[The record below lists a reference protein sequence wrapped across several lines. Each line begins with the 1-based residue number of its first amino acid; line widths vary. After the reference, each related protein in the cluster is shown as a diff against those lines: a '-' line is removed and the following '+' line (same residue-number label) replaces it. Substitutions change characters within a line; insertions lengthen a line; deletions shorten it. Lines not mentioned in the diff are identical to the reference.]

1 MLQYSFSPHEDD
13 TEDIA
18 ESENPSMYDPHHSK
32 MWNDTVNKKALELEQ
47 SMQIE
52 ENMEKSK
59 VKSKEEAERKA
70 AIIKFN
76 EEQEKKRFADKKD
89 GKNSLVQK
97 AKQNKYKTIDLDEV
111 YGSIV

>member
-1 MLQYSFSPHEDD
+1 MVLEDDDIDSDEVFLQYTFNPHEED
-13 TEDIA
+13 TDDIA
-18 ESENPSMYDPHHSK
+18 ESENPSMYDHHHSK

-47 SMQIE
+47 SIQIE

-59 VKSKEEAERKA
+59 VKAKEEGERKA

-97 AKQNKYKTIDLDEV
+97 AKKN
-111 YGSIV
+111 

>member
-1 MLQYSFSPHEDD
+1 
-13 TEDIA
+13 
-18 ESENPSMYDPHHSK
+18 
-32 MWNDTVNKKALELEQ
+32 
-47 SMQIE
+47 MQIE

-111 YGSIV
+111 YGSIVWKSVIYWWII

>member
-1 MLQYSFSPHEDD
+1 
-13 TEDIA
+13 
-18 ESENPSMYDPHHSK
+18 
-32 MWNDTVNKKALELEQ
+32 
-47 SMQIE
+47 
-52 ENMEKSK
+52 MEKSK
-59 VKSKEEAERKA
+59 QKAKDEAERKA

-97 AKQNKYKTIDLDEV
+97 AKLNKYKTIDLDEV